1 MAHRSASSAEQR
13 YAVPC
18 PAVRCGTV
26 RCCDVLRAVLYL
38 FFRACQVS
46 FGIIQQYQGTPHQVV
61 RTALMNH
68 IKCSQLSSAQ
78 LLLSSAKGSAVRC
91 RAVPCG
97 AVPCPAV
104 WCRAASY
111 GAVRCRDMPCDAVLC
126 GAVRCSAVLRA
137 VLHISLSYAPGP
149 IRRSIMQP
157 YPGTPHQIC
166 TYHIVEPH

>member
-1 MAHRSASSAEQR
+1 MFCTLKPGFSFFFPCLRSIITLSSVAHRSASSAEQR

-68 IKCSQLSSAQ
+68 IECSQLSSAQ
-78 LLLSSAKGSAVRC
+78 LSSAQLSSAIAQQREGQR

-97 AVPCPAV
+97 AV
-104 WCRAASY
+104 WCRALPCGVVQGSV
-111 GAVRCRDMPCDAVLC
+111 VRCRTVP
-126 GAVRCSAVLRA
+126 
-137 VLHISLSYAPGP
+137 
-149 IRRSIMQP
+149 
-157 YPGTPHQIC
+157 
-166 TYHIVEPH
+166 